1 MFRRTRPRFMHR
13 NAKSGFTIVELLV
26 VIAMIGVLV
35 AMLVPAI
42 NSARESGRRANC
54 QNNLRQFGLGMQVH
68 SDRKAG
74 SFCSGGFDWTRD
86 GAVTEIGW
94 VADLIQQGVPV
105 GKMLCPSNPA
115 QISETF
121 TDLLSAPP
129 TPDTCVDKVG
139 SPPTTLPDGTQV
151 TNPCRQIVTQS
162 MAPLSDERRQLVD
175 REILL
180 KHFNTNYT
188 ASWLLVRTMPQLDS
202 SGNVVSRKAGCSRQI
217 TSRSATFGPLTQ
229 AILDLSK
236 VPASLVPLLG
246 CGATA
251 GSLPQDLTGFPAGTM
266 TTLSMTS
273 GPVLRETGQLP
284 SFSTGT
290 SRTGP
295 NGWWAAWSKQAL
307 QDYRGFAAV
316 HRSLC
321 NILMADGSVRTFE
334 DRNGDGAL
342 NNGFAAVSGAFRSE
356 EIEIPEEEVFSGASL
371 RGL

>member
-1 MFRRTRPRFMHR
+1 MFRRTRPRRMLR
-13 NAKSGFTIVELLV
+13 SAKNGFTIVELLV

-74 SFCSGGFDWTRD
+74 AYCSGAFDWKND

-94 VADLIQQGVPV
+94 VADLVQQGVPV

-115 QISETF
+115 QISDTF
-121 TDLLSAPP
+121 TDLLSLPP
-129 TPDTCVDKVG
+129 TNDVCVDKVG
-139 SPPTTLPDGTQV
+139 SAATTLPDGTQSV
-151 TNPCRQIVTQS
+151 NPCRQIITRS
-162 MAPLSDERRQLVD
+162 LEPLNDERRQLVD

-188 ASWLLVRTMPQLDS
+188 ASWLMVRTMPHLDA

-229 AILDLSK
+229 ALLDLSK
-236 VPASLVPLLG
+236 VPASLIPMLG
-246 CGATA
+246 CGATV
-251 GSLPQDLTGFPAGTM
+251 GSLPQDLTGFPAGSM
-266 TTLSMTS
+266 TTLTMTS
-273 GPVLRETGQLP
+273 GPAHRETGQLP
-284 SFSTGT
+284 SFSNGT
-290 SRTGP
+290 SRSGAD
-295 NGWWAAWSKQAL
+295 GWWATWQKQTL

-321 NILMADGSVRTFE
+321 NLLMADGSVRTFE
-334 DRNGDGAL
+334 DRNGDGSL
-342 NNGFAAVSGAFRSE
+342 NNGFAALSGAFRSD
-356 EIEIPEEEVFSGASL
+356 EIEIPTEEVFSGAAL
-371 RGL
+371 RGF